1 MKFRCEQQ
9 KQVRPQKRLKR
20 IFCNCDFAGIMW
32 KTVLR
37 RFTPLQQII
46 KRATSQ
52 ATSVKLLADD
62 TASDINSFKIGEN
75 VHGFQVK
82 EITRIN
88 EFNIT
93 AVNLTHETSK
103 AEYLHLYRNDS
114 NNVFSVNFRTTPSD
128 DTGVPHILEHTV
140 LCGSKNYPV
149 RDPFFK
155 MLNRSLATFMNAMTG
170 ADITFYPFSTQNF
183 VDYQNL
189 QRIYLDAVFRPNLTQ
204 SDFMQEG
211 WRLENK
217 DLKEP
222 NSELIIKGVVY
233 NEMKGAFAENERIL
247 EQKMLNLILPDHTYK
262 YISGGDPLKIPEL
275 TWEGLKNFH
284 RVHYHPS
291 NARFYSYG
299 NFPLAPTLKFLH
311 EEYLLNYQYED
322 CGHTLVP
329 AQKRWEQERRIHA
342 LCRYE
347 NMRGPLVKQN
357 FVSISLLMPEV
368 NNVYDTF
375 LLQFLTELLV
385 KGPNAAFY
393 KSMIE
398 PNFSGGFTRTTGYD
412 TQAKDTIFTVG
423 LQEVAKDDFEKVVSL
438 FDTTIDDVIKSGF
451 DAKHIESVLHQY
463 ELTIKHEV
471 SNFGLNLLF
480 GVISLWNH
488 NGNVTSSLQVN
499 ALIEK
504 LRKEINLDKEYLQKA
519 VRKYFKDNKHRL
531 ILTMSA
537 DKDFEKNFEASEKS
551 VILAKTK
558 ALTADE
564 RRNIF
569 EKCLELE
576 KEKNSPQNTDLLPT
590 LKIEDISSEVERI
603 PIEKTRIGQIPT
615 QINSVNSNGVTYFH
629 SVINTSELSPEQQML
644 LPLFCFV
651 ITKLGTKSFDYR
663 QFDNLVNTK
672 TAGLNLNVHIGSSL
686 YQLHSYEAGL
696 LISSYC
702 LDKNVDSM
710 FDLWTEI
717 FNITE
722 LKDISRFETL
732 TNLYMADLTQGL
744 ADSGHVYAMQAA
756 AGLVSGSAQQKE
768 LLRGLQHISYM
779 KRLIQTSNYKAILA
793 EIAEIGRTIFDKSK
807 IR

>member
-1 MKFRCEQQ
+1 MWRGALTSAF
-9 KQVRPQKRLKR
+9 KQIRPIVKRNR
-20 IFCNCDFAGIMW
+20 
-32 KTVLR
+32 
-37 RFTPLQQII
+37 
-46 KRATSQ
+46 SQ
-52 ATSVKLLADD
+52 AATLKVLQDD
-62 TASDINSFKIGEN
+62 NASDINSFKIGEK
-75 VHGFQVK
+75 VHGFQVQDVTK
-82 EITRIN
+82 IA

-93 AVNLTHETSK
+93 AVNLLHEVSK

-114 NNVFSVNFRTTPSD
+114 NNVFSINFRTTPTN

-140 LCGSKNYPV
+140 LCGSKKFPV

-189 QRIYLDAVFRPNLTQ
+189 QRIYLDAVFRPNLTE

-217 DLKEP
+217 DLHEA
-222 NSELIIKGVVY
+222 NSDLIIKGVVY

-247 EQKMLNLILPDHTYK
+247 EQKIQNLILPDHTYK
-262 YISGGDPLKIPEL
+262 YISGGDPLKIPDL
-275 TWEGLKNFH
+275 TWEGLKTFH
-284 RVHYHPS
+284 KIHYHPS

-299 NFPLAPTLKFLH
+299 NFPLSPTLKFLN
-311 EEYLLNYQYED
+311 EEYLSNYQYQD
-322 CGHTLVP
+322 SSHTLVP
-329 AQKRWEQERRIHA
+329 SQKRWESEQRAH
-342 LCRYE
+342 LPCRYE

-357 FVSISLLMPEV
+357 FISISLLMPEV
-368 NNVYDTF
+368 NDVYDTF
-375 LLQFLTELLV
+375 LLQFLSELLV

-412 TQAKDTIFTVG
+412 TQAKDTIFTIG
-423 LQEVAKDDFEKVVSL
+423 LQEVGKGDFEKVITL
-438 FDTTIDDVIKSGF
+438 FDNTFDEVIKSGF
-451 DAKHIESVLHQY
+451 DPKHIESVLHQY

-480 GVISLWNH
+480 GIISLWNH
-488 NGNVTSSLQVN
+488 NGNVLSTLQVN
-499 ALIEK
+499 ALIDR
-504 LRKEINLDKEYLQKA
+504 LRKEINEDKEYLQKA
-519 VRKYFKDNKHRL
+519 VKKYFKDNKHRL

-537 DKDFEKNFEASEKS
+537 DQNYEKTLQEAEEN
-551 VILAKTK
+551 VIKEKTK
-558 ALTADE
+558 SLTADE
-564 RRNIF
+564 RKAIF
-569 EKCLELE
+569 EKCQQLERERNL
-576 KEKNSPQNTDLLPT
+576 PQNTDLLPT
-590 LKIEDISSEVERI
+590 LRIEDISSEVEKV
-603 PIEKTRIGQIPT
+603 PTEKIKIGKTAT
-615 QINSVNSNGVTYFH
+615 QINSVNSNGVTYFN
-629 SVINTSELSPEQQML
+629 SVINTSVLSPEQQML

-651 ITKLGTKSFDYR
+651 ITKLGTKTYDYR

-672 TAGLNLNVHIGSSL
+672 TAGLNLNVHIGNSL

-696 LISSYC
+696 LVSSYC
-702 LDKNVDSM
+702 LDKNLESM

-717 FNITE
+717 FNIAE
-722 LKDISRFETL
+722 LKDVSRFETL
-732 TNLYMADLTQGL
+732 TNLYMTDLTQGL
-744 ADSGHVYAMQAA
+744 ADSGHLYAMQAA

-779 KRLIQTSNYKAILA
+779 KRLIHTSNYPAILK
-793 EIAEIGRTIFDKSK
+793 EIVEIGRTIFDKNR